1 MRVATRVAFWVKPSA
16 LKLFGLTAG
25 LFLVFS
31 TALAH
36 ELGTIRT
43 YATFQKGG
51 EYEVRVFIDREH
63 LPPGF
68 ASSPAPPRIPI
79 RGLQWD
85 PGDKAGRILSEVLNH
100 SRIAFDGRAVEP
112 RAAWENPDP
121 AAAELVLRMTGT
133 IPGGAKTFTWSNS
146 LKLGSYLLTL
156 RTEGEDSPE
165 RVWAEGGEESR
176 PFILKATVVPPTR
189 GQIAR
194 QYLALGYT
202 HILPKGS
209 DHILFVLGIFLLS
222 TRLKPVLLQVTA
234 FTVAHTITLALTI
247 YGVVSLRPAIVE
259 PLIALSIVY
268 VAVENVATSEL
279 KPWRIALVFGF
290 GLLHGMGFAGV
301 LSQLGLPRSEFLT
314 ALLCFNAGVELGQLS
329 VILAAFVLIGLP
341 FRRNPWYRRRVVV
354 PLSVAIAAVGLF
366 WAIQRILP
374 SIS

>member
-1 MRVATRVAFWVKPSA
+1 
-16 LKLFGLTAG
+16 
-25 LFLVFS
+25 
-31 TALAH
+31 
-36 ELGTIRT
+36 
-43 YATFQKGG
+43 
-51 EYEVRVFIDREH
+51 
-63 LPPGF
+63 
-68 ASSPAPPRIPI
+68 
-79 RGLQWD
+79 
-85 PGDKAGRILSEVLNH
+85 
-100 SRIAFDGRAVEP
+100 
-112 RAAWENPDP
+112 
-121 AAAELVLRMTGT
+121 
-133 IPGGAKTFTWSNS
+133 
-146 LKLGSYLLTL
+146 
-156 RTEGEDSPE
+156 
-165 RVWAEGGEESR
+165 
-176 PFILKATVVPPTR
+176 VPPTR

-301 LSQLGLPRSEFLT
+301 LSQLGLPRAEFLT

-341 FRRNPWYRRRVVV
+341 FRRMPWYRRRVVI
-354 PLSVAIAAVGLF
+354 PISVGIAAVGLF

-374 SIS
+374 SIT